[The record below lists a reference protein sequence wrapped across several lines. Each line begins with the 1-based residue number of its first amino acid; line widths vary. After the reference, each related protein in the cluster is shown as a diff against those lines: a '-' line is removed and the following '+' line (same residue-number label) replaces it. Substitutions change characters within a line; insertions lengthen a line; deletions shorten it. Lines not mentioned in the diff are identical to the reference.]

1 MFPNPLVALT
11 SSFPSLSNAIA
22 SVFVPPAIYSN
33 HILHI
38 RSPHF
43 LHIEGYVTFPKT
55 TDFFAPVAL
64 GTLLG
69 LR

>member
-22 SVFVPPAIYSN
+22 SVFVPPPSIPIIYF
-33 HILHI
+33 II